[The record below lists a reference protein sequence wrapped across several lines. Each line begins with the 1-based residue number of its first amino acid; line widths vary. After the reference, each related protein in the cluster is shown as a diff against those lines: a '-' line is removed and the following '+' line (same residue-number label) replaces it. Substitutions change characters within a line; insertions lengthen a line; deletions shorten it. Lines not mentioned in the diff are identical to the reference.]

1 MKSKNS
7 IPLLRSQIAMFLHS
21 NAGDPSARAL
31 LAEAETLLMQ
41 AEIDLRYWIHRAGY
55 AESLREAEVDD
66 DLKY

>member
-31 LAEAETLLMQ
+31 LAEAEALLMLADAAMQ
-41 AEIDLRYWIHRAGY
+41 HWKRRAER
-55 AESLREAEVDD
+55 AESLREAEMDD
-66 DLKY
+66 GK